1 MEVSVD
7 VGQDRDAQG
16 RRTLAQSLGAIA
28 FAAVWLGAAALLW
41 QTEVPSLSLAD
52 LDPRDY
58 FTATEIERGE
68 DYRRGARALFLG
80 RLATELIVLAV
91 LVWNAGPLA
100 ARLGRIG
107 RGRVRTAVLLGT
119 SVVVALWG
127 VGLPFAAASHVRRV
141 DHGLS
146 EQGWGGWLGDR
157 ALSLGVQVVLVAI
170 GVAGAVWLAGRLGR
184 RWWLAG
190 APALVAV
197 AVVVVLAQPLVIGP
211 LFNRFEPLP
220 DRELAARVEQLA
232 AGMGVEVDDVLV
244 ADASRRTTTANAYVT
259 GIGPTRRVVLYDTL
273 LDGRFTEGEILSVS
287 AHELAHVG
295 ERHLWK
301 GLAWF
306 ALFAI
311 PGVALL
317 AWITERLGGLAD
329 PRLVPLGLAF
339 VFVYVLVTQ
348 PLANAVSRRY
358 EAEADWLALQATG
371 DPESAVA
378 LERRFVTTSLS
389 DPDPPAWVTYWLG
402 THPPPLE
409 RIAMAEAAAV
419 DADQES
425 SSGGAPGRPCS
436 GRFRMPSLVDHFDQE
451 SVMAAISSCMN
462 RGDMFTRVTTTPGT
476 SPSSTSW
483 SMRAKVSVNS

>member
-1 MEVSVD
+1 
-7 VGQDRDAQG
+7 
-16 RRTLAQSLGAIA
+16 
-28 FAAVWLGAAALLW
+28 VWLGAAALLW
-41 QTEVPSLSLAD
+41 RTEVPSLALAD

-58 FTATEIERGE
+58 FTAPEIARSE
-68 DYRRGARALFLG
+68 DYRSGARALFLG
-80 RLATELIVLAV
+80 GLAAELAVLAL
-91 LVWNAGPLA
+91 LVWNARPLA

-119 SVVVALWG
+119 ATVVAVWG
-127 VGLPFAAASHVRRV
+127 VGLPFAAASHARRV
-141 DHGLS
+141 DHRLS
-146 EQGWGGWLGDR
+146 EQGWGAWLADR
-157 ALSLGVQVVLVAI
+157 ALSLGVQVVLLAI
-170 GVAGAVWLAGRLGR
+170 AVAGAVWLAGKLGR

-190 APALVAV
+190 APALVGV
-197 AVVVVLAQPLVIGP
+197 AVVVVLAQPLVIAP

-220 DRELAARVEQLA
+220 DRDLAAEVEELAAR
-232 AGMGVEVDDVLV
+232 MGVEVDDVLV
-244 ADASRRTTTANAYVT
+244 ADASRRTTTANAYVS

-301 GLAWF
+301 GLLWF
-306 ALFAI
+306 ALFAV

-317 AWITERLGGLAD
+317 AWITERRGGLAD

-339 VFVYVLVTQ
+339 VFVYLLVTQ
-348 PLANAVSRRY
+348 PLASAVSRRY

-378 LERRFVTTSLS
+378 LEQRFVTTSLS

-409 RIAMAEAAAV
+409 RIAMAEAAATRAV
-419 DADQES
+419 QAS
-425 SSGGAPGRPCS
+425 SSDAPGGRPCS
-436 GRFRMPSLVDHFDQE
+436 GRFRMPSRVDHFDQE
-451 SVMAAISSCMN
+451 SVIAAMSSCMK

-483 SMRAKVSVNS
+483 SMRANVSVNS

>member
-1 MEVSVD
+1 MEVPVD
-7 VGQDRDAQG
+7 VGEDGDAQG

-28 FAAVWLGAAALLW
+28 LVAVWAGAAALLW
-41 QTEVPSLSLAD
+41 RTEVPSLSLAD
-52 LDPRDY
+52 LDSRDY
-58 FTATEIERGE
+58 FTAAEIERGQ
-68 DYRRGARALFLG
+68 DYRRGARALYLG
-80 RLATELIVLAV
+80 GLAAELAV
-91 LVWNAGPLA
+91 LGLLVWRAGPLA
-100 ARLGRIG
+100 AAMGRLG
-107 RGRVRTAVLLGT
+107 RGRVRTAVLVGI
-119 SVVVALWG
+119 VVVAAVWAA
-127 VGLPFAAASHVRRV
+127 GLPFSAATHARRV

-146 EQGWGGWLGDR
+146 EQGWGGWLADGVL
-157 ALSLGVQVVLVAI
+157 ALGVQAVLVAV
-170 GVAGAVWLAGRLGR
+170 GVAGAVWLAARLGR

-190 APALVAV
+190 GPALVGIA
-197 AVVVVLAQPLVIGP
+197 AVVVLAQPLVIAP

-220 DRELAARVEQLA
+220 DRELAARVEALA
-232 AGMGVEVDDVLV
+232 ARMGVEVDDVLV
-244 ADASRRTTTANAYVT
+244 ADASRRTTTANAYVS

-306 ALFAI
+306 ALFAL

-317 AWITERLGGLAD
+317 AWVTERGGGLAD

-339 VFVYVLVTQ
+339 VVVYVLVTQ

-378 LERRFVTTSLS
+378 LEQRFVTTSLS
-389 DPDPPAWVTYWLG
+389 DPDPPAWVTLWLG
-402 THPPPLE
+402 THPPPLD
-409 RIAMAEAAAV
+409 RIAMAEAAA
-419 DADQES
+419 AGAGQES
-425 SSGGAPGRPCS
+425 SAGGSGRPCS
-436 GRFRMPSLVDHFDQE
+436 GRFRMPSRVDHFDQE
-451 SVMAAISSCMN
+451 SDMAAMSSCMN

-483 SMRAKVSVNS
+483 SIRAKVSVNS

>member
-1 MEVSVD
+1 M
-7 VGQDRDAQG
+7 
-16 RRTLAQSLGAIA
+16 
-28 FAAVWLGAAALLW
+28 WLGAAALLW
-41 QTEVPSLSLAD
+41 RTEVPSLALAD

-58 FTATEIERGE
+58 FTAPEIARSE
-68 DYRRGARALFLG
+68 DYRGGARALFLG
-80 RLATELIVLAV
+80 GLAAELAVLAL
-91 LVWNAGPLA
+91 LVWNARPLA

-119 SVVVALWG
+119 AAVVALWG

-141 DHGLS
+141 DHRLS
-146 EQGWGGWLGDR
+146 EQGWGAWLADR
-157 ALSLGVQVVLVAI
+157 ALSLGVQVVLLAI
-170 GVAGAVWLAGRLGR
+170 AVAGAVWLAGKLGR

-190 APALVAV
+190 APALVGV
-197 AVVVVLAQPLVIGP
+197 AVVVVLAQPLVIAP

-220 DRELAARVEQLA
+220 DRDLAAEVEELAAR
-232 AGMGVEVDDVLV
+232 MGVEVDDVLV
-244 ADASRRTTTANAYVT
+244 ADASRRTTTANAYVS

-301 GLAWF
+301 GLLWF
-306 ALFAI
+306 ALFAV

-317 AWITERLGGLAD
+317 AWITERRGGLAD

-339 VFVYVLVTQ
+339 VFVYLLVTQ
-348 PLANAVSRRY
+348 PLASAVSRRY

-378 LERRFVTTSLS
+378 LEQRFVTTSLS

-409 RIAMAEAAAV
+409 RIAMAEAAATRAV
-419 DADQES
+419 QAS
-425 SSGGAPGRPCS
+425 SSDAPGGRPCS
-436 GRFRMPSLVDHFDQE
+436 GRFRMPSRVDHFDQE
-451 SVMAAISSCMN
+451 SVIAAMSSCMK

-483 SMRAKVSVNS
+483 SMRANVSVNS

>member
-1 MEVSVD
+1 MD
-7 VGQDRDAQG
+7 VRDDRDAHS
-16 RRTLAQSLGAIA
+16 RRTLAKGLAGLAL
-28 FAAVWLGAAALLW
+28 AALWVVAALLLW
-41 QTEVPSLSLAD
+41 RTEVPALSLPD

-58 FTATEIERGE
+58 FSAAEIERSE
-68 DYRRGARALFLG
+68 DYRGGARALFLG
-80 RLATELIVLAV
+80 GLAAELLVLAL
-91 LVWNAGPLA
+91 LVWKARPLA
-100 ARLGRIG
+100 AHVGRIG
-107 RGRVRTAVLLGT
+107 RGRVRTAVLIGT
-119 SVVVALWG
+119 GAVVALWG
-127 VGLPFAAASHVRRV
+127 VGLPFAGATHVRRV

-146 EQGWGGWLGDR
+146 EQGWGGWLADR
-157 ALSLGVQVVLVAI
+157 TLSAGVQVVLVAI
-170 GVAGAVWLAGRLGR
+170 AVAGAVWLAGKLGR

-190 APALVAV
+190 APALVCI
-197 AVVVVLAQPLVIGP
+197 AVVVVVAQPLVIDP
-211 LFNRFEPLP
+211 LFNRFEPLS
-220 DRELAARVEQLA
+220 DRELAAQVEGLA

-259 GIGPTRRVVLYDTL
+259 GIGPTRRIVLYDTL
-273 LDGRFTEGEILSVS
+273 LDGRFSEGEILSVS

-306 ALFAI
+306 ALFAV

-317 AWITERLGGLAD
+317 AWITERRGGLAD

-339 VFVYVLVTQ
+339 VFAYVLVTQ

-409 RIAMAEAAAV
+409 RIAMAEA
-419 DADQES
+419 DRDGAD
-425 SSGGAPGRPCS
+425 
-436 GRFRMPSLVDHFDQE
+436 
-451 SVMAAISSCMN
+451 
-462 RGDMFTRVTTTPGT
+462 
-476 SPSSTSW
+476 
-483 SMRAKVSVNS
+483 